1 MANEGQEGGQVHS
14 EKVDQVKNKTL
25 GVAEVVASTS
35 NPNLIQIKTTAKSS
49 ASTGNISEIG
59 NKEIRHQ
66 HYVKLKREK
75 KKDKKKRQEGR
86 KKEAEA
92 LGTCSSHVFTNS
104 VTANLRKTFTKFSFV
119 MICSKWIIRYE

>member
-1 MANEGQEGGQVHS
+1 MADEGQEGGHLKS
-14 EKVDQVKNKTL
+14 EKVDQVKSKTL
-25 GVAEVVASTS
+25 GVSEVVAATT
-35 NPNLIQIKTTAKSS
+35 NPNLIQIKPTAKSS

-59 NKEIRHQ
+59 NKEVRHQ

-92 LGTCSSHVFTNS
+92 LGTCSPHVFTNS
-104 VTANLRKTFTKFSFV
+104 IHNYEFTKNFHEIF
-119 MICSKWIIRYE
+119 ICYDLF

>member
-1 MANEGQEGGQVHS
+1 MASEGQEDGHIKS
-14 EKVDQVKNKTL
+14 EKVDQVKSKTL
-25 GVAEVVASTS
+25 GVSQVVASTTDT
-35 NPNLIQIKTTAKSS
+35 NLVQVKPTAKQS

-59 NKEIRHQ
+59 NKEVRHM

-92 LGTCSSHVFTNS
+92 LGTCSLHVFTNS
-104 VTANLRKTFTKFSFV
+104 EHTYEYTKNSHVIF
-119 MICSKWIIRYE
+119 ICYDQF

>member
-1 MANEGQEGGQVHS
+1 MANEGQEDGHIKS
-14 EKVDQVKNKTL
+14 EKVDQVKSKTL
-25 GVAEVVASTS
+25 GVSQVVASTTDT
-35 NPNLIQIKTTAKSS
+35 NLVQVKPTAKQS

-59 NKEIRHQ
+59 NKEVRHM

-92 LGTCSSHVFTNS
+92 LGTCSLHVFTNS
-104 VTANLRKTFTKFSFV
+104 VHTYELTKPFMKGSDHLAH
-119 MICSKWIIRYE
+119 S

>member
-1 MANEGQEGGQVHS
+1 MADIGQEGGHIKS

-25 GVAEVVASTS
+25 GVSAVVASTNNANS
-35 NPNLIQIKTTAKSS
+35 IQIKPTAKQS

-59 NKEIRHQ
+59 NKEVRHQ

-92 LGTCSSHVFTNS
+92 LGTCSSHVFTKGLLDNTGIPRLVWFTNS
-104 VTANLRKTFTKFSFV
+104 TK
-119 MICSKWIIRYE
+119 

>member
-1 MANEGQEGGQVHS
+1 MANEEQEDGHIKS
-14 EKVDQVKNKTL
+14 EKVDQVKSKTL
-25 GVAEVVASTS
+25 GVSQVVVEAT
-35 NPNLIQIKTTAKSS
+35 NPNLIQIKPTAKQS

-59 NKEIRHQ
+59 NKEVRHQ

-92 LGTCSSHVFTNS
+92 LGTCSSHVFTNFL
-104 VTANLRKTFTKFSFV
+104 TTNLRKTFTEFHL
-119 MICSKWIIRYE
+119 I

>member
-1 MANEGQEGGQVHS
+1 MANEGQEDGHIKS
-14 EKVDQVKNKTL
+14 EKVDQVKSKTL
-25 GVAEVVASTS
+25 GVSQVVASTS
-35 NPNLIQIKTTAKSS
+35 DPNLVQVKPTAKQS

-59 NKEIRHQ
+59 NKEVRHM

-92 LGTCSSHVFTNS
+92 LGMCSLHVFMNS
-104 VTANLRKTFTKFSFV
+104 VFLRIYKKNFHEIF
-119 MICSKWIIRYE
+119 ICYHQF

>member
-1 MANEGQEGGQVHS
+1 MASEGQEDVHIKS
-14 EKVDQVKNKTL
+14 EKVDQVKSKTL
-25 GVAEVVASTS
+25 GVSQVVASTTDT
-35 NPNLIQIKTTAKSS
+35 NLVQVKPTAKQS

-59 NKEIRHQ
+59 NKEVRHM

-92 LGTCSSHVFTNS
+92 LGTCSLHVFTNS
-104 VTANLRKTFTKFSFV
+104 VHTYEYTKNFHDIF
-119 MICSKWIIRYE
+119 ICYDQF

>member
-1 MANEGQEGGQVHS
+1 MANEGQEGGHLKS
-14 EKVDQVKNKTL
+14 EKVDQVKSKTL
-25 GVAEVVASTS
+25 GVSQVVASTTDS
-35 NPNLIQIKTTAKSS
+35 NLIQVKPTAKQS

-59 NKEIRHQ
+59 NKEVRHQ

-92 LGTCSSHVFTNS
+92 LGTCLSHIFTNS
-104 VTANLRKTFTKFSFV
+104 VTTNLQKTFTIYDLF
-119 MICSKWIIRYE
+119 

>member
-1 MANEGQEGGQVHS
+1 MASEGQEDGHLKT
-14 EKVDQVKNKTL
+14 EKVDQVKSKTL
-25 GVAEVVASTS
+25 GVSQVVASTTDT
-35 NPNLIQIKTTAKSS
+35 NLIQVKPTAKQS

-59 NKEIRHQ
+59 NKEVRHM

-92 LGTCSSHVFTNS
+92 LGTCSLHVFTNS
-104 VTANLRKTFTKFSFV
+104 VHAYEFTKIFHEVF
-119 MICSKWIIRYE
+119 ICYDQF

>member
-1 MANEGQEGGQVHS
+1 MANEGQEDGHIKS
-14 EKVDQVKNKTL
+14 EKVDQVKSKTL
-25 GVAEVVASTS
+25 GVSQVVASTTDT
-35 NPNLIQIKTTAKSS
+35 NLVQVKPTAKQS

-59 NKEIRHQ
+59 NKEVRHM

-92 LGTCSSHVFTNS
+92 LGTCSLLVFTNS
-104 VTANLRKTFTKFSFV
+104 VHPYELTKNFHVIF
-119 MICSKWIIRYE
+119 ICYDQF

>member
-1 MANEGQEGGQVHS
+1 MADEGQEDGHIKS
-14 EKVDQVKNKTL
+14 EKVDQVKSKTL
-25 GVAEVVASTS
+25 GVSQVVVEAT
-35 NPNLIQIKTTAKSS
+35 NPNLIQIKPTAKQS

-59 NKEIRHQ
+59 NKEVRHQ

-92 LGTCSSHVFTNS
+92 LGTCSSHFFTNFL
-104 VTANLRKTFTKFSFV
+104 TTNLRKTFTEFHL
-119 MICSKWIIRYE
+119 I

>member
-1 MANEGQEGGQVHS
+1 MANEGQEGGHLKS
-14 EKVDQVKNKTL
+14 EKVDQVKSKTL
-25 GVAEVVASTS
+25 GVSQVVASTAD
-35 NPNLIQIKTTAKSS
+35 PNLIQIKTTAKQS

-59 NKEIRHQ
+59 NKEVRHQ

-92 LGTCSSHVFTNS
+92 LGTCLSLHMYFIFHEFCNYES
-104 VTANLRKTFTKFSFV
+104 TKNFHDL
-119 MICSKWIIRYE
+119 